1 MVVKLRQLNEV
12 VCVCIYIYG
21 KNINYFYLTKLWPI
35 IKLML
40 RNIPFS
46 KILKH
51 LPSRDYGI

>member
-12 VCVCIYIYG
+12 VCVYIYG
-21 KNINYFYLTKLWPI
+21 KNINYFYLMKLWPI

-46 KILKH
+46 KILKY